1 MLLVGD
7 ISAERQ
13 QLHALGSLIVAQAEV
28 GHGGYLSVGRQLT
41 KHPSDVT
48 IGCGVVEPKEEV
60 GSLSLL
66 VGKGDSAF
74 AIGSEVFAIGIA

>member
-13 QLHALGSLIVAQAEV
+13 QLHAVGSLIVTQAAV
-28 GHGGYLSVGRQLT
+28 GYGGHLSVGRQLT

-48 IGCGVVEPKEEV
+48 IGRGVVEPKEEV

-66 VGKGDSAF
+66 VGKDDSAF